1 MSFFFRLINKQKT
14 FVENVMNTVQKG
26 FTLIELMIVV
36 AIIGILAAIAI
47 PQYQNYV
54 TKSQV
59 TRVVG
64 ELGNLRTLVDLCLT
78 DGNECSFNIPASSL
92 LGAETEQGSVPT
104 GGAAGAAGGKQPT
117 LSFVAATGAGTITGT
132 FGAAASG
139 AIRTKTV
146 VWTRATNAD
155 GGDWACSTTITE
167 AKFVPAGCKV
177 GTGE

>member
-1 MSFFFRLINKQKT
+1 MKT
-14 FVENVMNTVQKG
+14 MQKG

-78 DGNECSFNIPASSL
+78 DGNECTFNVPGSSL
-92 LGAETEQGSVPT
+92 LGAAGSVGVMPT
-104 GGAAGAAGGKQPT
+104 GGATVSGGKQPT
-117 LSFVAATGAGTITGT
+117 ITANMSTGEVSIVGKFGT
-132 FGAAASG
+132 ASSG
-139 AIRTKTV
+139 AIKDKTV
-146 VWTRATNAD
+146 TWARATNAN
-155 GGDWACSTTITE
+155 GGDWSCSTTITE
-167 AKFVPAGCKV
+167 TKFVPAGCAA
-177 GTGE
+177 GTTTPDP